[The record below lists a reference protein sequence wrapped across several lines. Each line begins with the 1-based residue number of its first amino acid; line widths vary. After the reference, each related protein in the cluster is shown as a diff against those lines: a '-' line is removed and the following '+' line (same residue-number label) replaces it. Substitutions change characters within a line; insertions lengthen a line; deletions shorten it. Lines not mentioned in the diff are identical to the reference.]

1 MNYLSSAPQK
11 KEVIVV
17 KSCQCLLST
26 MATSS
31 FVYFSIFVFFIV
43 VIMAGAVVISR
54 FAGAIQQEQASTE
67 TKWEA
72 ADRMEEARLREDKN
86 RMAGGK

>member
-1 MNYLSSAPQK
+1 MYFAL
-11 KEVIVV
+11 IVFLV
-17 KSCQCLLST
+17 
-26 MATSS
+26 
-31 FVYFSIFVFFIV
+31 V

-54 FAGAIQQEQASTE
+54 FAGAIQQEQAETE

-72 ADRMEEARLREDKN
+72 ADRMEAARLREDKN

>member
-1 MNYLSSAPQK
+1 
-11 KEVIVV
+11 
-17 KSCQCLLST
+17 

-31 FVYFSIFVFFIV
+31 FVYFALIVFLVV

-54 FAGAIQQEQASTE
+54 FAGAIQQEQAETE

-72 ADRMEEARLREDKN
+72 ADRMEAARLREDKN
-86 RMAGGK
+86 RMVGGK

>member
-1 MNYLSSAPQK
+1 
-11 KEVIVV
+11 
-17 KSCQCLLST
+17 

-31 FVYFSIFVFFIV
+31 FVYFALIVFLVV

-54 FAGAIQQEQASTE
+54 FAGAIQQEQAETE

-72 ADRMEEARLREDKN
+72 ADRMEAARLREDKN